1 MRVARLQPGEH
12 FFYVCALHAAV
23 FTVRVRGGYSYGMS
37 NGSESPRRLLFRAH
51 LTPHRSLSR
60 RAFRRVMIAVT
71 LFSLAVSTVTFF
83 AGAWPVFG
91 FMGLDIALVYFA
103 FRLSYRSG
111 LLSETLELDEQMLT
125 VERTDPRGASRS
137 WRLQPAWLKVELA
150 EPILPQTPVV
160 LRTHGQTLPIG
171 IFLHPRQRRE
181 IAADLRGALARWR
194 QPGALFE

>member
-1 MRVARLQPGEH
+1 M
-12 FFYVCALHAAV
+12 
-23 FTVRVRGGYSYGMS
+23 TD
-37 NGSESPRRLLFRAH
+37 GSESPPRLLYRAH

-60 RAFRRVMIAVT
+60 RAFRRIMIGVI
-71 LFSLAVSTVTFF
+71 LFSVAVSTITFF
-83 AGAWPVFG
+83 AGAWPIFG

-111 LLSETLELDEQMLT
+111 RVSETLELDERMLT
-125 VERTDPRGASRS
+125 VERTDPRGTRRS

-171 IFLHPRQRRE
+171 IFLHPKQRRE
-181 IAADLRGALARWR
+181 IAAELRGALVKWR
-194 QPGALFE
+194 RPGALLE